1 MRFVDSNIFIYHLA
15 GDPDYGKIAGE
26 ILERI
31 EREEKAATSTLVI
44 SQVCAYLKWKK
55 AVEVIPVFIDLLRSM
70 PSMVKEE
77 TTFLDI
83 ASAYALQE
91 ETEMGW
97 KRWDDLVIASQME
110 RLNIK
115 EIYSNDRDFDLMPGI
130 KRIFE

>member
-1 MRFVDSNIFIYHLA
+1 MRFIDSNVFVYHLA
-15 GDPDYGKIAGE
+15 SDPDYGEKAGE

-31 EREEKAATSTLVI
+31 ERGEKAATSTLVI
-44 SQVCAYLKWKK
+44 SQVCAYLKWKN
-55 AVEVIPVFIDLLRSM
+55 AAEVIPIFIDLLRSL
-70 PSMVKEE
+70 PSLVKEE

-91 ETEMGW
+91 ETKLGW

-110 RLNIK
+110 RLKIR
-115 EIYSNDRDFDLMPGI
+115 EIYSNDGDFDLMPGI